1 MTRNYFSD
9 SVIAV
14 VLGTGVGM
22 ILSVIGQKMLNQ
34 YYKDTC
40 HQRPGH
46 NLILSRGFL
55 GDTYYC
61 IETKYIVNQ

>member
-1 MTRNYFSD
+1 MQRNGFVDACIAMT
-9 SVIAV
+9 
-14 VLGTGVGM
+14 LGVGGGM
-22 ILSVIGQKMLNQ
+22 LLSVFGQKLMNQ

-46 NLILSRGFL
+46 DLVLTHGFL

-61 IETKYIVNQ
+61 INSKYIIK

>member
-1 MTRNYFSD
+1 MTRNHFAD
-9 SVIAV
+9 SCIAV

-34 YYKDTC
+34 HYKNTC
-40 HQRPGH
+40 HEKPGH
-46 NLILSRGFL
+46 NLILSRGFI